1 MPDETRVKPPR
12 PGDARPAPACLVFV
26 EGDPSWLGR
35 TVPLE
40 GEITLGRDAACAVRL
55 DGEDVSRRHAR
66 VAPEGDGHA
75 VVDLGSTNGTLVNGE
90 AVASVR
96 RLSPGDRIAIGPYVA
111 KYLGPNDPEATLHA
125 ELHRRAT
132 ADALTGL
139 PNRRAFE
146 EALAREVARARRAG
160 TPLGLLLVDVD
171 HFKRVNDERGHPAGD
186 EVLRAVAGRIASAA
200 RAGDLVGRVGGE
212 EFALALPGAGAA
224 DAREAGE
231 RVRARVADGPV
242 ALEGGDLAV
251 TVSVGVASLGEP
263 PEEGP
268 DLVARADEALYR
280 AKRAGRNRVE
290 G

>member
-1 MPDETRVKPPR
+1 VPDETRVKPPR
-12 PGDARPAPACLVFV
+12 PGDAETAPACLVFV

-40 GEITLGRDAACAVRL
+40 GEITLGRDVACAIRL

-66 VAPEGDGHA
+66 VAPDGDGHA
-75 VVDLGSTNGTLVNGE
+75 VVDLGSTNGTLVNGA
-90 AVASVR
+90 AVAVR
-96 RLSPGDRIAIGPYVA
+96 RLAPGDRIAIGPYVA
-111 KYLGPNDPEATLHA
+111 KYLGPNDPEARLHA

-160 TPLGLLLVDVD
+160 TPLALLAVDVD
-171 HFKRVNDERGHPAGD
+171 HFKRVNDQRGHPAGD
-186 EVLRAVAGRIASAA
+186 AVLRAVAGRIASGA
-200 RAGDLVGRVGGE
+200 RAGDLVARVGGE
-212 EFALALPGAGAA
+212 EFAVALPGAGPEAA
-224 DAREAGE
+224 LEAAE
-231 RVRARVADGPV
+231 RIRARVAEEPI
-242 ALEGGDLAV
+242 ALEGGDLGV

-263 PEEGP
+263 APDGP
-268 DLVARADEALYR
+268 SLAARADEALYR
-280 AKRAGRNRVE
+280 AKRAGRDRVE